1 MAGLRPP
8 RITPRMGGGGTPGHC
23 PDPSLMRG
31 PERTVGGAVPP
42 PRTRARSAP
51 KTGRIRS
58 RSGTAGGCSGA
69 RARHVEVPT
78 GVPVGDPVG
87 HQLVTTLVTRLGTQL
102 ERRRHSVVDAPLLLT
117 LRVPA
122 WGTCQSEEV
131 VCDSQT
137 RSDDA
142 THVYAW
148 VTVTGSRD
156 WVHYGQ
162 GRGSGDLRCLILAAG
177 CSRTVHTL
185 LRCIAQGG
193 WGGPTKKWH
202 FLHHFVLLKC
212 PSEGPPPL
220 LA

>member
-1 MAGLRPP
+1 
-8 RITPRMGGGGTPGHC
+8 MGGLQATAQIRPLCEVRNGPWGEQSLPPAQGRDQHRRQGGSG
-23 PDPSLMRG
+23 RG
-31 PERTVGGAVPP
+31 LELPVAVPEREPDM
-42 PRTRARSAP
+42 
-51 KTGRIRS
+51 S
-58 RSGTAGGCSGA
+58 RSPPGYQLVTQLGT
-69 RARHVEVPT
+69 
-78 GVPVGDPVG
+78 
-87 HQLVTTLVTRLGTQL
+87 QLVTTLVTRLGYQL

-202 FLHHFVLLKC
+202 FLHHVVAQSC
-212 PSEGPPPL
+212 TSEGPPPL
-220 LA
+220 MA

>member
-1 MAGLRPP
+1 
-8 RITPRMGGGGTPGHC
+8 MGGLQATAQIRPLCEVRNGPWGEQSLPPAQGRDQHRRQGGSG
-23 PDPSLMRG
+23 RG
-31 PERTVGGAVPP
+31 LELPVAVPEREPDM
-42 PRTRARSAP
+42 
-51 KTGRIRS
+51 S
-58 RSGTAGGCSGA
+58 RSPPGYQLVT
-69 RARHVEVPT
+69 
-78 GVPVGDPVG
+78 
-87 HQLVTTLVTRLGTQL
+87 QLVTTLVTRLGTQL

-193 WGGPTKKWH
+193 GGVRRKSGTFCTTSWH
-202 FLHHFVLLKC
+202 KSARRKDH
-212 PSEGPPPL
+212 PPL
-220 LA
+220 MA

>member
-87 HQLVTTLVTRLGTQL
+87 HQLVTTLVTRLGSQL

-202 FLHHFVLLKC
+202 FLHHFVAQKR

-220 LA
+220 MA